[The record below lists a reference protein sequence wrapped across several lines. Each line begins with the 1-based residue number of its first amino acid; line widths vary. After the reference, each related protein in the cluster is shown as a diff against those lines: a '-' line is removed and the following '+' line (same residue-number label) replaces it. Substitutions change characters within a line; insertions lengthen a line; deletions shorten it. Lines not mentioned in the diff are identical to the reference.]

1 MWRKIAIPAYISV
14 LPPDTRVTTEVQT
27 RVVDTVKGLT
37 MGGGGLPC
45 AGRLKFF
52 HGLFTLLNNTNGRRF
67 V

>member
-37 MGGGGLPC
+37 MGGGGGGSPVQGVLNFSM
-45 AGRLKFF
+45 AY
-52 HGLFTLLNNTNGRRF
+52 LLS
-67 V
+67 